1 MLTVTHKHS
10 LIVTVA
16 AIAGAAIPA
25 TASTQ
30 TRKMQCTRIAQA
42 SSHGGSIAANSN
54 LSPIRHGR
62 VLTID
67 PNTGAKSRSRF
78 TARSGRWM
86 TGADGTRYAVA
97 GQWISHGGHAGGRQ
111 LIAAPMRPGHRVPCA
126 GPSPLAQA
134 ADTASVA
141 ADGSLPASGY
151 IETSSSSTNVH
162 ALLVNYATR
171 DICTNTN
178 VHPDGAPLSAVN
190 PHPSTNVWC
199 YTGRGACLND
209 PNGIERYSPAEGGG
223 YIDDTAHRHYIQYL
237 GATVAAAKRPATYP
251 DGRIIPNS
259 PIVWRP
265 VAKNATLCN

>member
-1 MLTVTHKHS
+1 MLTFTHKQS

-25 TASTQ
+25 TASAQ
-30 TRKMQCTRIAQA
+30 TRQIQCTRIAQA

-54 LSPIRHGR
+54 LSPIHHGR

-67 PNTGAKSRSRF
+67 PNTGAKSHSRF

-97 GQWISHGGHAGGRQ
+97 GQWISRSGHADGPR
-111 LIAAPMRPGHRVPCA
+111 LIAAPMQPGHRVPCA
-126 GPSPLAQA
+126 GPSLLAQA

-141 ADGSLPASGY
+141 ADGTLPASGY
-151 IETSSSSTNVH
+151 TETAGSSTNAH

-171 DICTNTN
+171 DICTNTK
-178 VHPDGAPLSAVN
+178 VHPDGAPLISAN
-190 PHPSTNVWC
+190 PSANVWC

-237 GATVAAAKRPATYP
+237 GATVAAAKRPSTYP

-259 PIVWRP
+259 PIVWRT
-265 VAKNATLCN
+265 VARNATICN